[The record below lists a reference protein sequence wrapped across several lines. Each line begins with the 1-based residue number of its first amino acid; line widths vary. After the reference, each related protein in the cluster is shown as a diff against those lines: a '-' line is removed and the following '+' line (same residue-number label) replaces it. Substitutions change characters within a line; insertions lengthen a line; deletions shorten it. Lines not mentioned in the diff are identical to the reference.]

1 MAEDAF
7 AVARRGRRRA
17 NAGEPRDVRMVLSLT
32 RSEDEF
38 LRSLARAQGV
48 SRQAVMMR
56 ATLTGGT
63 DAAARYERLREDLSA
78 TRLLLANV
86 ANNVNQLAH
95 QANSFALT
103 GGTPVEAADVEKA
116 LGTVKAVVARIDEIA
131 GRIEEVHDGGA
142 K

>member
-17 NAGEPRDVRMVLSLT
+17 NADEPRNHRVVLKVTAAELALL
-32 RSEDEF
+32 D
-38 LRSLARAQGV
+38 SLARAQDV
-48 SRQAVMMR
+48 SKQAVLMR
-56 ATLTGGT
+56 AVLTGGS

-95 QANSFALT
+95 QANSFAVG
-103 GGTPVEAADVEKA
+103 GGTPVSAGDVRRA
-116 LGTVKAVVARIDEIA
+116 LRDVRSVVARVDAVASESGVDDA
-131 GRIEEVHDGGA
+131 R
-142 K
+142 

>member
-17 NAGEPRDVRMVLSLT
+17 NADEPRGRRVVLKVTDRELSL
-32 RSEDEF
+32 
-38 LRSLARAQGV
+38 LNSLARAQGV
-48 SRQAVMMR
+48 SKQAVLMR
-56 ATLTGGT
+56 AVLTGGS

-95 QANSFALT
+95 QANAFAVT
-103 GGTPVEAADVEKA
+103 GGTPVSAEDVERA
-116 LGTVKAVVARIDEIA
+116 LRDVRVVLARVDAVASGSGADRAR
-131 GRIEEVHDGGA
+131 
-142 K
+142 